1 MAYKESKFEMLFTA
15 KDTTGSSQL
24 QKTWAQKHE
33 TDLIDAVNEVS
44 SWYLLTVEEQIPVAI
59 PMPERATN
67 FAGR

>member
-1 MAYKESKFEMLFTA
+1 MAYKESKFEILFTA
-15 KDTTGSSQL
+15 KETTGSEQL
-24 QKTWAQKHE
+24 QKTWAQKYE

>member
-15 KDTTGSSQL
+15 KDTTGSKQL
-24 QKTWAQKHE
+24 QKQWAQKHE

-59 PMPERATN
+59 SMPERATN